1 MYQIRKRRSL
11 YGDYFC
17 GNEASSYAKEQGYLD
32 YATFAKA
39 FDAVLN
45 NEIMGK
51 LESAGFYFEPIQDG
65 SSDYSDEIDELREK
79 AEDLRESAENLQA
92 KADEANDA
100 ADALEEDLEEE
111 TDETEKTEIRRKI
124 DALRRSAKED
134 EENARQAEADADKA
148 EEDADEL
155 ENEQE
160 PPEIFQYF
168 IVSAHGAELI
178 QEYTE
183 DPLFYCSDV
192 DMYIWGITHY
202 GTSWSNVLTD
212 VKLNA
217 GEAAWK

>member
-1 MYQIRKRRSL
+1 MNQIRKRRSL

-51 LESAGFYFEPIQDG
+51 LESAGFYFEPIQGG
-65 SSDYSDEIDELREK
+65 SSDYSDEIDELRER

-100 ADALEEDLEEE
+100 ADELEMEADEATDAEEKADLLSRAEKLRTIAKASEDAAKEAEAAADAAEEE
-111 TDETEKTEIRRKI
+111 
-124 DALRRSAKED
+124 
-134 EENARQAEADADKA
+134 
-148 EEDADEL
+148 ADEL

-160 PPEIFQYF
+160 PPDIFQYF
-168 IVSAHGAELI
+168 IVSDAGAELI
-178 QEYTE
+178 QEYTN
-183 DPLFYCSDV
+183 DPLFYCSDA
-192 DMYIWGITHY
+192 DMYVWGITHY
-202 GTSWSNVLTD
+202 GTSWSHVLTD